1 MDTSLRIF
9 SSFITLFLVEWWW
22 GGEGLRSSAVPIV
35 SNIGNM
41 YDSVSLGGVTSR
53 LTSDSG
59 SASCRGDVREKD
71 SGKRKVCNVARGI
84 SGNDDQGDGSEKT
97 DVAWADE
104 STVPRGHLVDPS
116 SQGYTLLNMPWTRR
130 MMIAVCVLVGERPDQ
145 DRKIAC
151 EDLSMWSRIKCHKTK
166 LKTSAICRLTE

>member
-1 MDTSLRIF
+1 MDTSFRIF
-9 SSFITLFLVEWWW
+9 SSFITLFLVEWW

-41 YDSVSLGGVTSR
+41 YDSASLGGVTSR

-71 SGKRKVCNVARGI
+71 SGKRKVWSVARGI

-97 DVAWADE
+97 DVAWPVKVQYLE
-104 STVPRGHLVDPS
+104 HT
-116 SQGYTLLNMPWTRR
+116 W
-130 MMIAVCVLVGERPDQ
+130 
-145 DRKIAC
+145 
-151 EDLSMWSRIKCHKTK
+151 
-166 LKTSAICRLTE
+166 